1 MKVDIQK
8 VTDAIEMISDFSTDF
23 YDVQTN
29 EIIMVHE
36 GLDTDEQQEL
46 YDQMDSEP
54 DRYYRLPSQYEL
66 HGYRI
71 MEDFIDNLS
80 DVDAQNKLI
89 RAIHGKGAFRRFK
102 DTVFYLGIREQ
113 WFAFQREAYAEIA
126 RRWCRDNGLEIEETK
141 IV

>member
-36 GLDTDEQQEL
+36 GLDVDEQQKI
-46 YDQMDSEP
+46 YDQIDREP
-54 DRYYRLPSQYEL
+54 NRYYRLPSQYEL
-66 HGYRI
+66 HGYHI
-71 MEDFIDNLS
+71 MEDFIDSLS

-102 DTVFYLGIREQ
+102 DTVFYLDIREQ

-126 RRWCRDNGLEIEETK
+126 RRWCRDNRLEIEET
-141 IV
+141 